1 MGKLPAIAGDV
12 GLIPELGK
20 SPGEGKGHP
29 FHYSCLRNPMHRG
42 AWQAIAYGVT
52 ENWTRLNN

>member
-1 MGKLPAIAGDV
+1 MVKLPAIAGDV
-12 GLIPELGK
+12 GLIPALGK

-29 FHYSCLRNPMHRG
+29 FHYSCLRNRMHRG
-42 AWQAIAYGVT
+42 AWQAIAHGVT